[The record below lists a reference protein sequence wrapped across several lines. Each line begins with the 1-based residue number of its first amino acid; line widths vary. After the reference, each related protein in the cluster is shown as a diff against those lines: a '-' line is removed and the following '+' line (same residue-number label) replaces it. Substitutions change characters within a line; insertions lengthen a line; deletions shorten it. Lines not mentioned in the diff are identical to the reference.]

1 MVADVMLVAIGPDG
15 EAALPPGFQHG
26 QAFDFVL
33 VVVLHN
39 ANLQRHH
46 ALKQDVLS
54 RRDTLQQRI
63 GRDGYYS
70 SGLQRMGELKPN

>member
-54 RRDTLQQRI
+54 RRDTLQLMIRQ
-63 GRDGYYS
+63 
-70 SGLQRMGELKPN
+70 